1 MGTPTQSTG
10 QVTMNGPRASLPSA
24 QNEGKIKWGCQY
36 TPNDP
41 YDFDEISEHPLIDE
55 KINGVELRIDRRCS

>member
-1 MGTPTQSTG
+1 
-10 QVTMNGPRASLPSA
+10 MNGPRASLPSA